1 MDYKGIII
9 LFILLVLV
17 YLITNKANIQ
27 SVDLILLLVSVVALT
42 WRSVINTN
50 IYEGNLE
57 GFADGTSTDQST
69 LADLIASFETIKQD
83 EDITRIK
90 ENLVMY
96 FTAFH
101 QMSYNSPSK
110 QWASLIQA
118 VQKNTDENDTKCST
132 NLTFDVVPT
141 FNRTNGFSLG
151 SNGIKGPFSNN
162 LNISFR
168 NPYTIMLT
176 FKNGKLYNE
185 SSISSGIEL
194 LKLYANSPNNNGI
207 SLYFEPGSL
216 ITQDTTE
223 FGKLMLQF
231 ADSDPIQLKL
241 TSADK
246 LMRVDNNILCFIFI
260 VRYDDS
266 VRVIYMNETNNTTY
280 ELAKINISNS
290 EITFSNKE
298 ALINGRKNWN
308 ARVYNVA
315 IWNTALTDVYINN
328 IYQHVLSLHNKFN
341 SPSYTSM
348 VKTYNEAA
356 EKLSFLTKC
365 PFDQKTCG
373 SCKSI
378 SLWTDITQVLYA
390 PLTCRQAVTK
400 YCSANPTKPM
410 CECWNPKKEIYNTP
424 ACRVL
429 RDAFEED
436 QQNLCKKISDK
447 DLDCIKMKYQ
457 LIEKKSGQGKTNKNQ
472 YDDSYTFE
480 KVRVKYDD
488 DGLTTA
494 EKKRMKIATANPKD
508 MKVNDNHRQ
517 PPAKCPSI
525 EQTKTKKDQPQQK
538 PSVDGLDAD
547 DLKFLDDLN
556 KQKQPTNGFWDTFSR
571 LLFG

>member
-1 MDYKGIII
+1 M
-9 LFILLVLV
+9 
-17 YLITNKANIQ
+17 
-27 SVDLILLLVSVVALT
+27 
-42 WRSVINTN
+42 
-50 IYEGNLE
+50 
-57 GFADGTSTDQST
+57 
-69 LADLIASFETIKQD
+69 LA
-83 EDITRIK
+83 
-90 ENLVMY
+90 
-96 FTAFH
+96 
-101 QMSYNSPSK
+101 
-110 QWASLIQA
+110 
-118 VQKNTDENDTKCST
+118 
-132 NLTFDVVPT
+132 
-141 FNRTNGFSLG
+141 
-151 SNGIKGPFSNN
+151 
-162 LNISFR
+162 
-168 NPYTIMLT
+168 

-280 ELAKINISNS
+280 ELAKFNISNS

-308 ARVYNVA
+308 SRIYNVG

-390 PLTCRQAVTK
+390 PLTCRQSVTK

-410 CECWNPKKEIYNTP
+410 CECWNPKKDIYNTP

-436 QQNLCKKISDK
+436 QQNLCKKMSDK
-447 DLDCIKMKYQ
+447 DLECIKMKYQ
-457 LIEKKSGQGKTNKNQ
+457 LIEKKKVQGKNKKNQ
-472 YDDSYTFE
+472 YDDTYTFE
-480 KVRVKYDD
+480 KVRVKYDN

-494 EKKRMKIATANPKD
+494 EKKRMKMTTADTKD
-508 MKVNDNHRQ
+508 MKINDNHKH
-517 PPAKCPSI
+517 PPTKCPSVDQAKT
-525 EQTKTKKDQPQQK
+525 EQTEQSKQPAQQ
-538 PSVDGLDAD
+538 PSLDGLDDD
-547 DLKFLDDLN
+547 DLKFLDDIN
-556 KQKQPTNGFWDTFSR
+556 KQKQPTTGFWDTFSK
-571 LLFG
+571 LIFG